1 MFRLIKN
8 YYYKK
13 WKLIC
18 LQLVIFVA
26 MWGISAL
33 YEWQGRW
40 FTGSF
45 KGYQIMLSASFV
57 SVIWLYDDW
66 KRNCSA
72 FVKINNCFRSIGWY
86 LLPVI
91 IEFLAVYL
99 IEPSYVI
106 MNAFFGCIAYSI
118 LATALFYVTLV
129 FTGKERMALFLSL
142 AFVFCEWLFFG
153 IDKEAFDILSLFAG
167 NKYQYP
173 QDLFFWFGKCIL
185 IGILLYCCT
194 LGKWKISVSRK
205 NDN

>member
-1 MFRLIKN
+1 MIKLIKN
-8 YYYKK
+8 YYKK

-26 MWGISAL
+26 MWGISVL

-66 KRNCSA
+66 KRDCSA
-72 FVKINNCFRSIGWY
+72 FVKMNNCFRSIGWY

-99 IEPSYVI
+99 VEPSYLMI
-106 MNAFFGCIAYSI
+106 NAFFGCITYTI
-118 LATALFYVTLV
+118 LATAIFYVTLM
-129 FTGKERMALFLSL
+129 FTGKEKMTLFLSL

-153 IDKEAFDILSLFAG
+153 IDREAFDILFLFSG

-173 QDLFFWFGKCIL
+173 QDLFFWFAKCIL

-194 LGKWKISVSRK
+194 LGKKKIIVSRK